1 MYAVK
6 VTETNFNIVLY
17 IKVIFLGTRLGNQRP
32 NPVKWE
38 PLTARL
44 ANDLIGT

>member
-17 IKVIFLGTRLGNQRP
+17 IEVIFPGTGLG
-32 NPVKWE
+32 
-38 PLTARL
+38 
-44 ANDLIGT
+44 

>member
-17 IKVIFLGTRLGNQRP
+17 INVILLGTGLG
-32 NPVKWE
+32 
-38 PLTARL
+38 
-44 ANDLIGT
+44 